1 MKQLILLILVTFCS
15 CMRKAEKNNQLTEPN
30 FDYLIG
36 SWIRT
41 NEKVDRN
48 TFEHWKK
55 ISPTEYQGSG
65 LTIKDKDTIWQE
77 DVILSKTTTDWKF
90 TVTDKKEKNQVTF
103 KLTEITQNGFT
114 CKNQENEFPKIIQ
127 YKKDGEL
134 LKAEI
139 EGGDMKIPFEFK
151 KLKLR

>member
-1 MKQLILLILVTFCS
+1 MKKLVILLVFAFCS
-15 CMRKAEKNNQLTEPN
+15 CLPKGEKNKQRIETN

-41 NEKVDRN
+41 NEKPDRN
-48 TFEHWKK
+48 TFENWKK

-65 LTIKDKDTIWQE
+65 FTIKDKDTIWQE
-77 DVILSKTTTDWKF
+77 DVILSKTRTDWNF
-90 TVTDKKEKNQVTF
+90 AVADKKEKNQVVF
-103 KLTEITQNGFT
+103 NLTKISNDEFT
-114 CKNQENEFPKIIQ
+114 CENQENEFPKIIR

-151 KLKLR
+151 KIK